1 MVRTPISSQTAPVIA
16 IDIDGSTGEYHEHFR
31 WFAEL
36 YLGKKLQMDW
46 NPEFKGSF
54 SRALHISK
62 RTYREVK
69 LAYRQ
74 GGMKRCMPV
83 RPGAAEMTRELRKQ
97 GAQIW
102 ICTTRP
108 FLRLDNIDP
117 DTREWLRRNKFQ
129 WDHLIYGEAKYRD
142 LVANVGKS
150 RVIGVYDDLPEQVE
164 SAQALGL
171 PALLADGP
179 HNRWFSEGNLID
191 RVEDCSYALWALGEM
206 LGAWKEE
213 ESWKALR
220 MEAR

>member
-1 MVRTPISSQTAPVIA
+1 MRTPISSQTAPVIA
-16 IDIDGSTGEYHEHFR
+16 VDIDGSTGEYHEHFR

-36 YLGKKLQMDW
+36 YLGKKLELDW
-46 NPEFKGSF
+46 DPEFKGSF
-54 SRALHISK
+54 NRALHISK

-117 DTREWLRRNKFQ
+117 DTREWLRRNKIQ
-129 WDHLIYGEAKYRD
+129 WDHLIYGDAKYRD
-142 LVANVGKS
+142 LVANVGRS
-150 RVIGVYDDLPEQVE
+150 RVVGVYDDLPEQVE
-164 SAQALGL
+164 SARALGL
-171 PALLADGP
+171 PPLLADGP
-179 HNRWFSEGNLID
+179 HNRWFDVDLTVD
-191 RVEDCSYALWALGEM
+191 RIEDCEMALACLEGM
-206 LGAWKEE
+206 LDEWK
-213 ESWKALR
+213 SDQASRL
-220 MEAR
+220 ARGIQ